1 MLSPKNWCLWTVVL
15 EKTPE
20 SSLDCKEIKPVNPKR
35 NQLWTFI
42 GRTDA
47 EVLILWPSDAKSDWR
62 EKTLMLVKIEG
73 RKRRGQRRMRWL
85 DGITHSMHMSLSKFQ
100 EIVKDREAWRAAV
113 HGIAMSQ
120 TWVSYWTTKE
130 EDVYLFNL
138 DLTESTDPRYTTAK
152 FWGGQWSKHHDSF
165 HYHQVQYSSS
175 SL

>member
-1 MLSPKNWCLWTVVL
+1 MELDHKEGRMPKNWCLWTVVL

-113 HGIAMSQ
+113 HGIAKSR
-120 TWVSYWTTKE
+120 TPLSDWTTTTKDAANIRSDSPTWHSEHRAE
-130 EDVYLFNL
+130 EENKP
-138 DLTESTDPRYTTAK
+138 ST
-152 FWGGQWSKHHDSF
+152 
-165 HYHQVQYSSS
+165 
-175 SL
+175 

>member
-1 MLSPKNWCLWTVVL
+1 MRRGDEWSRDFASSLGPSSQSYDFSTCHWWMWELDSWIKSVNKESWALKNWCFCTVVL
-15 EKTPE
+15 EKTLE

-113 HGIAMSQ
+113 HGVTKSQ
-120 TWVSYWTTKE
+120 T
-130 EDVYLFNL
+130 
-138 DLTESTDPRYTTAK
+138 
-152 FWGGQWSKHHDSF
+152 
-165 HYHQVQYSSS
+165 
-175 SL
+175 